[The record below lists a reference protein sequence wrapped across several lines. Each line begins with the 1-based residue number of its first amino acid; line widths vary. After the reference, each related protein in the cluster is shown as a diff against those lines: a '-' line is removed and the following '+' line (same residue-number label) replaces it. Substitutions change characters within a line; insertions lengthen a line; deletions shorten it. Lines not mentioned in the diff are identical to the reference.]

1 MMVIKNLGRHISSTQ
16 GRAADHSCAH
26 VVSSLAAGRGT
37 VLGLRRR
44 RVRHAREEDEE
55 VARGGRHGCRRRGS
69 TRERREEEG
78 DFPLTH

>member
-1 MMVIKNLGRHISSTQ
+1 VLSSTQ

-26 VVSSLAAGRGT
+26 VVSSLAAGRGS

-44 RVRHAREEDEE
+44 RVRHAREEEDEE
-55 VARGGRHGCRRRGS
+55 VARGGRHGCQRRGS